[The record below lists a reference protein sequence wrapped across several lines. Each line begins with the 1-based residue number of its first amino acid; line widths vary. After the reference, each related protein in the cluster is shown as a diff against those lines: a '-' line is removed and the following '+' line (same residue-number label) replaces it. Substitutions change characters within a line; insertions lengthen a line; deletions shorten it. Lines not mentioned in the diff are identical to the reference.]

1 MDRDRTDP
9 TRPLTA
15 RERRVVDEL
24 RQLARHWPG
33 SIMLVSMD
41 GGLQVVDTAAFHA
54 GNDANLN
61 GAERQQACV
70 LADIEGIPT
79 DGGGW

>member
-1 MDRDRTDP
+1 MNCGKV
-9 TRPLTA
+9 A
-15 RERRVVDEL
+15 G
-24 RQLARHWPG
+24 HWPK

-41 GGLQVVDTAAFHA
+41 GGLQVVDKSAFYA

-61 GAERQQACV
+61 GAERQAACV
-70 LADIEGIPT
+70 LANIDDIPT